1 MKIATNHLSP
11 NYRFTMETGNPSDL
25 NELKALRKN
34 TSEYN
39 RMVRRTN
46 ALRLTLGYSQPESQK
61 RVVIRGRKPLSKGT
75 VTNMFCGTRHNAS
88 YDFGGN
94 VYGGIYNATVWDIYV
109 YDR

>member
-1 MKIATNHLSP
+1 MKIATNHLSQD
-11 NYRFTMETGNPSDL
+11 YRFTMEVGNPSEL
-25 NELKALRKN
+25 NELKTLRNNISKYNKVIRDKN
-34 TSEYN
+34 
-39 RMVRRTN
+39 VLRRLN
-46 ALRLTLGYSQPESQK
+46 GYGMIEKQK

-75 VTNMFCGTRHNAS
+75 VTNMFGTRHNAS